1 MAKVKIGKFA
11 VDSAELEREHEEA
24 VRRGAERLAR
34 EPRAESVTYDSKAD
48 RIRIELSNGCTF
60 MFPPHIAQ
68 GLRGA
73 TAEELSDVEIYGGG
87 LDLHWGALDA
97 QFDVT
102 ILLAG
107 LFGTRKWMDE
117 LSSIGGVA
125 ADKADS
131 LTARENDEHHDR
143 PRAKKTA

>member
-1 MAKVKIGKFA
+1 MAKIKIGKFA
-11 VDSAELEREHEEA
+11 VEAVELDREHEEA

-87 LDLHWGALDA
+87 LDLHWRRLDA

-102 ILLAG
+102 ALLAG
-107 LFGTRKWMDE
+107 GFGTRKWMAG

-125 ADKADS
+125 ADEADS
-131 LTARENDEHHDR
+131 LAARENEEHHAR